1 MFLQKLVGSRKFLEI
16 LYTNNIHYWFEKKLR
31 NIFVFCLAFLKKIF
45 IIILIVLMLGGSVF
59 GAYKILIEPKT
70 STPESENQNNS
81 ETKNISALDIREQ
94 FAVVESENAYGST
107 LWIIN
112 TKPIEGYINE
122 FLDVARNSG
131 FIATV
136 PY

>member
-1 MFLQKLVGSRKFLEI
+1 M
-16 LYTNNIHYWFEKKLR
+16 
-31 NIFVFCLAFLKKIF
+31 KKIF
-45 IIILIVLMLGGSVF
+45 IIILIVLVLSGSVF

-94 FAVVESENAYGST
+94 FAVVERENAYGST

>member
-1 MFLQKLVGSRKFLEI
+1 
-16 LYTNNIHYWFEKKLR
+16 
-31 NIFVFCLAFLKKIF
+31 
-45 IIILIVLMLGGSVF
+45 MLGGSVF

-70 STPESENQNNS
+70 STP
-81 ETKNISALDIREQ
+81 
-94 FAVVESENAYGST
+94 ESENAYGST

>member
-1 MFLQKLVGSRKFLEI
+1 M
-16 LYTNNIHYWFEKKLR
+16 
-31 NIFVFCLAFLKKIF
+31 
-45 IIILIVLMLGGSVF
+45 
-59 GAYKILIEPKT
+59 
-70 STPESENQNNS
+70 
-81 ETKNISALDIREQ
+81 SALDIREQ

-112 TKPIEGYINE
+112 TKPIEGYINQ

-131 FIATV
+131 FIAVV